1 MKNIAIDDDDED
13 NWYLFSENEI
23 IEENLSY
30 KNFIKSLSALSQP
43 SFLKKLITQINKP
56 ETNENDQ
63 FFQVQLLSK
72 IGIFLQQFGST
83 ESVRNM
89 LTLLAFYYRF
99 VPKMWK
105 ILLSAKYI
113 QSFQVEN
120 IKGKK
125 KINEN
130 LKIYLIFML

>member
-1 MKNIAIDDDDED
+1 
-13 NWYLFSENEI
+13 
-23 IEENLSY
+23 
-30 KNFIKSLSALSQP
+30 
-43 SFLKKLITQINKP
+43 
-56 ETNENDQ
+56 
-63 FFQVQLLSK
+63 
-72 IGIFLQQFGST
+72 
-83 ESVRNM
+83 M

-125 KINEN
+125 KTNEN
-130 LKIYLIFML
+130 IKIYLIFMF